1 MPAVGEIR
9 RVLAGKLGRVLTPED
24 AAEIEA
30 AIFASPDLSH
40 DPASFGQLRID
51 GYTIQ
56 AERLGDI
63 LGEIHQLHVEHWAET
78 EKHRHG
84 LKLNLDYDSMLARER
99 AGNLI
104 QFTIRT
110 DSGELVGNLRMV
122 IATSTHTQTRYACE
136 DTLFIRPAHRGG
148 TKVMALM
155 RFAERAMLGL
165 GIREGRASSKL
176 VNRADVLMRR
186 MGYEPVALEFVKI
199 LKD

>member
-1 MPAVGEIR
+1 MPRIEDIR
-9 RVLAGKLGRVLTPED
+9 QVLASKLGRALTPED

-40 DPASFGQLRID
+40 EPTKFGQLRGD

-63 LGEIHQLHVEHWAET
+63 LKEIHQLHVEHWAET

-84 LKLNLDYDSMLARER
+84 FSLNGDYGSLLARER

-110 DSGELVGNLRMV
+110 DSGDLIGNLRMV

-148 TKVMALM
+148 VKVMALM
-155 RFAERAMLGL
+155 RFAEQALLAL
-165 GIREGRASSKL
+165 GIREVRASSKL
-176 VNRADVLMRR
+176 VTRADVLMRR

-199 LKD
+199 FKD